1 MSMQTLKKVARDYR
15 RLSARE
21 REKLETGI
29 GTVQYTITL
38 RRTHKPLSGYELDS
52 MDGRVGMVTC
62 ELLSVEQRRGKRGQL
77 PHQIVTSLRGLRP
90 GLSPERRVQN
100 FFRAIAQLKGCRV
113 VELEAEVVQRKE
125 AVVQRKEVE
134 VAQRKEVE
142 VAQRKEAVVQ
152 RKEVEVAQR
161 KEAVVQ
167 KEEAPAIKRPS
178 DEDVP
183 DSWDDSDED

>member
-62 ELLSVEQRRGKRGQL
+62 ELQSVEQKRGRRGQL

-125 AVVQRKEVE
+125 T
-134 VAQRKEVE
+134 
-142 VAQRKEAVVQ
+142 
-152 RKEVEVAQR
+152 
-161 KEAVVQ
+161 VVQ
-167 KEEAPAIKRPS
+167 KEQVTVVQKERVTVVQKEQATVIKKPS
-178 DEDVP
+178 DEEVP
-183 DSWDDSDED
+183 DNWDDSDEDEEC

>member
-1 MSMQTLKKVARDYR
+1 MSIQALKKVARDYR
-15 RLSARE
+15 RLNARE

-29 GTVQYTITL
+29 GTVQYTIIL

-62 ELLSVEQRRGKRGQL
+62 ELQSVEQKRGRRGQL
-77 PHQIVTSLRGLRP
+77 PHQIVTSLRGLRS
-90 GLSPERRVQN
+90 GLSAERRVQN

-113 VELEAEVVQRKE
+113 VELEPEVVQKKE
-125 AVVQRKEVE
+125 LVVQKKEL
-134 VAQRKEVE
+134 
-142 VAQRKEAVVQ
+142 VVQ
-152 RKEVEVAQR
+152 K

-167 KEEAPAIKRPS
+167 KEEPAAIKKPL

-183 DSWDDSDED
+183 DNWDDSDEDGEC

>member
-62 ELLSVEQRRGKRGQL
+62 ELQSVEQKRGRRGQL

-125 AVVQRKEVE
+125 TVVQRKET
-134 VAQRKEVE
+134 
-142 VAQRKEAVVQ
+142 VVQ
-152 RKEVEVAQR
+152 RKET
-161 KEAVVQ
+161 VVQ
-167 KEEAPAIKRPS
+167 KEQVTVVQKEQVTVIKKPS
-178 DEDVP
+178 DEEVP
-183 DSWDDSDED
+183 DNWDDSDEDEKC

>member
-29 GTVQYTITL
+29 GTVQYIITL

-62 ELLSVEQRRGKRGQL
+62 ELQSVEQKRGRRGQL

-125 AVVQRKEVE
+125 AEAV
-134 VAQRKEVE
+134 
-142 VAQRKEAVVQ
+142 QRKEAVVQ
-152 RKEVEVAQR
+152 RKE
-161 KEAVVQ
+161 AVVQ
-167 KEEAPAIKRPS
+167 KEETTPIKKPS
-178 DEDVP
+178 DEEVP
-183 DSWDDSDED
+183 DNWDDSDEDEEC